1 VIAPEAAN
9 NAAAG
14 GAMIPTLVLG
24 IPGSP
29 TTAIILAALVLQGL
43 QPGPR
48 LMHEQPLMLYGIFFS
63 MLIASIVI
71 LFTGR
76 VAVKAFAAVLRF
88 PYHFIGPVIV
98 VLSVI
103 GSYAIANSAFGIWL
117 MIVFGILG
125 FFMKQYKYSPAALVL
140 GMVLGRLME
149 ENFRRQ
155 LLLNDGNYGSFFTR
169 PIAVVIFLFALG
181 TLLWPVINK
190 KLQAK
195 KSASTQ

>member
-1 VIAPEAAN
+1 
-9 NAAAG
+9 
-14 GAMIPTLVLG
+14 MIPTLVLG

-48 LMHEQPLMLYGIFFS
+48 LMHEQPLMLYAIFFS
-63 MLIASIVI
+63 MLIASVAI

-76 VAVKAFAAVLRF
+76 IAVKAFAAVLRF

-103 GSYAIANSAFGIWL
+103 GSYAISNSAFGIWL
-117 MIVFGILG
+117 MIVFGVVG
-125 FFMKQYKYSPAALVL
+125 FFMKEYKYSPPALVL
-140 GMVLGRLME
+140 GMVLGKLME

-155 LLLNDGNYGSFFTR
+155 LLLTDGNYASFFTR
-169 PIAVVIFLFALG
+169 PISLVIIVFALG
-181 TLLWPVINK
+181 TLFWPIINK
-190 KLQAK
+190 KLQAAERRPPTSK
-195 KSASTQ
+195 EKI